1 MATRKKPM
9 VYRLPDD
16 GVQLEKME
24 HDYLVQ
30 ALERS
35 GGSHSGAAKLMGISR
50 HALRYRAMQSGL
62 SPRPGGKPSKA
73 PPRTKIVYVLPEK
86 GVDLLLMQHEY
97 LVQALER
104 VDNSHS
110 AAAKLMGV
118 SRHALRYRALEA
130 GLTPRPGSE

>member
-9 VYRLPDD
+9 VYRLPDE

-30 ALERS
+30 ALDRA

-50 HALRYRAMQSGL
+50 HALRYRAIPAGL
-62 SPRPGGKPSKA
+62 SAKPGKTLKA
-73 PPRTKIVYVLPEK
+73 PPKTKIVYVLPEK

-104 VDNSHS
+104 CNDSHS
-110 AAAKLMGV
+110 GAAKMMGI

-130 GLTPRPGSE
+130 GLTPRPGS